1 MDIELQN
8 LIEQD
13 IDFGIK
19 NDYYFQVDTQPQ
31 QQQQQE
37 NEFGMLHKN
46 GEFQQLK
53 TKNGFQLRLEESQK
67 VNLSFDEFQ

>member
-19 NDYYFQVDTQPQ
+19 NDYYFQVDMLP
-31 QQQQQE
+31 QQQE

-53 TKNGFQLRLEESQK
+53 TKNGFQMRLEESQK
-67 VNLSFDEFQ
+67 VN